1 MLLIEQNEEKSSEQI
16 KDTFVFCYFGFDVLN
31 ICYIKTNLVS

>member
-1 MLLIEQNEEKSSEQI
+1 MLLMEQNEENNLNKI
-16 KDTFVFCYFGFDVLN
+16 KDTFVFSYFGFDVLN